1 MAKKRTI
8 NLTISEDAD
17 TRLRALSAELKLA
30 MGAIIEQ
37 AILQWRPD
45 TATPIECMPITDAI
59 EARFNAL
66 ESRLQALEAERAVKI
81 GAVGIEAVDVA
92 CEPVDVAVK
101 IEPAAN
107 STINQST
114 DDWESA
120 VIKHYNNG
128 VRGWETIAKMT
139 YAAGYQTKNGTMRDG
154 SHVSKVIKATGLKD

>member
-1 MAKKRTI
+1 MA
-8 NLTISEDAD
+8 AD
-17 TRLRALSAELKLA
+17 SAGRLKELADSAGLPLGAFIEKLLDCYQSDSTVIA
-30 MGAIIEQ
+30 GSDDLHSTVAD
-37 AILQWRPD
+37 LNSRVLV
-45 TATPIECMPITDAI
+45 
-59 EARFNAL
+59 L
-66 ESRLQALEAERAVKI
+66 ESRLQALEAVGAVTT
-81 GAVGIEAVDVA
+81 GAVGKETVSAA